1 MRAWRAQGSE
11 WVCPSCLLLRR
22 SQRVQDGNGGH
33 PVLLVNFQS
42 DSMDSGLFHSVLS
55 THITL
60 WELHTQRECGGQ
72 PYQRC
77 HHRGMGD
84 PPENGG
90 IGDSQGK
97 NGGTQGRMEGIQ
109 GPQGENGRSREPP
122 WAAWG
127 AAMLALSWEQGDP
140 QSRME
145 GVGRQPPPPGGSW
158 RAAMPALSWGG
169 TGRQRGTS
177 VAPQTTT
184 ARVAGAAPTRGSP
197 GLWFGDILLGSRNRP
212 SPAPA
217 S

>member
-11 WVCPSCLLLRR
+11 WVCPSCLLPRR

-55 THITL
+55 TNITL

-145 GVGRQPPPPGGSW
+145 GVGRQPPPRGIMEGSHASIVMGGNREAARHFCRPPDDHRPCCGRCSHARKS
-158 RAAMPALSWGG
+158 RAVV
-169 TGRQRGTS
+169 R
-177 VAPQTTT
+177 
-184 ARVAGAAPTRGSP
+184 
-197 GLWFGDILLGSRNRP
+197 
-212 SPAPA
+212 
-217 S
+217 